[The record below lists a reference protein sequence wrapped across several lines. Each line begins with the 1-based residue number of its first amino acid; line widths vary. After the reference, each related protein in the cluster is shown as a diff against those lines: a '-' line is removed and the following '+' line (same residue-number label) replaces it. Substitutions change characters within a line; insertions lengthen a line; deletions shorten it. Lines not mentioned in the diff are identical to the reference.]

1 MTEDQLQAAFWEKT
15 WNNYPQARKNMWA
28 VPNAGNRNPV
38 EASKLKATGML
49 SSVWDLHLFWH
60 GKFHIIET
68 KVGDNQLTVDRMM
81 KVPGSNPPRFKK
93 VYGQKEWG
101 ELMAS
106 HGAIRHIYRTL
117 EEGIAIFESITG
129 LKPFDFSAKLP

>member
-1 MTEDQLQAAFWEKT
+1 MTEETLQQQFWQWA
-15 WNNYPQARKNMWA
+15 WNTPGHEPFRRSMWA
-28 VPNAGNRNPV
+28 VTNSGHSNPM
-38 EASKLKATGML
+38 KAKGMGLL
-49 SSVWDLHLFWH
+49 SGVWDLHCFWE

-68 KVGDNQLTVDRMM
+68 KYGDGQLTVDRI
-81 KVPGSNPPRFKK
+81 VNGKK

-117 EEGIAIFESITG
+117 EEGQMIYKQIFS
-129 LKPFDFSAKLP
+129 LS